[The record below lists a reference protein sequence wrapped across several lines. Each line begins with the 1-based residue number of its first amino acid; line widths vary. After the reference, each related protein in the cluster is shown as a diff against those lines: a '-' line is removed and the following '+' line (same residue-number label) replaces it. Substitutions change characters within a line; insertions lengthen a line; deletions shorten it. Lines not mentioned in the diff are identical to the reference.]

1 MRSFRLFPAHLAAI
15 AAYALLAA
23 HQSAASEFRAGDLV
37 VKNPWSR
44 ATPAGARVA
53 GGYFAIENRG
63 AQSDRLIAAEVE
75 IAGRVEIHTMTLQD
89 GVMRM
94 RSMNS
99 GVEIKAGENTIF
111 QPSGLHLMWL
121 DLARTPKVGDVLN
134 GRLTFEK
141 SGTIA
146 VQFRVAPMGATSS
159 AP

>member
-1 MRSFRLFPAHLAAI
+1 
-15 AAYALLAA
+15 
-23 HQSAASEFRAGDLV
+23 
-37 VKNPWSR
+37 
-44 ATPAGARVA
+44 
-53 GGYFAIENRG
+53 
-63 AQSDRLIAAEVE
+63 
-75 IAGRVEIHTMTLQD
+75 MTLQD

-146 VQFRVAPMGATSS
+146 VQFRVAPMGATSP